1 MTQGFSVKINMLKF
15 RSKQIVVIATVFILS
30 YLIVLTGCQNDDQVT
45 PVYIAI
51 GAAPVEVTIDQIYA
65 DYMADEAAADTKYKG
80 EMLLFYGVTVEKV
93 NSIINWGNNEVF
105 MYNSH
110 FITGGVKFNPK
121 YTVYLD
127 NVWDGFVVDIVGEC
141 KGLIWPI
148 NSMEPLLQI
157 SDCWINIVEGDS
169 GTTFQ
174 EEYY

>member
-1 MTQGFSVKINMLKF
+1 MLKL
-15 RSKQIVVIATVFILS
+15 RSKQIVVFSTVIILS
-30 YLIVLTGCQNDDQVT
+30 GLFIMAGCQNKGQDT
-45 PVYIAI
+45 PVYIPI
-51 GAAPVEVTIDQIYA
+51 ESLPLEITIDQLYA
-65 DYMADEAAADTKYKG
+65 DYMADEAAADDKYKG
-80 EMLLFYGVTVEKV
+80 ERLLFYGITVEKV
-93 NSIINWGNNEVF
+93 NSVINWGNNEVF

-110 FITGGVKFNPK
+110 FITGSVKFNPK

-141 KGLIWPI
+141 KGLILPI
-148 NSMEPLLQI
+148 NSVEPLLQI

>member
-1 MTQGFSVKINMLKF
+1 MLKF
-15 RSKQIVVIATVFILS
+15 RSKQIVVAATVIILSGFFILS
-30 YLIVLTGCQNDDQVT
+30 GCQSDEQIT
-45 PVYIAI
+45 PVYVPIESLPLEI
-51 GAAPVEVTIDQIYA
+51 TIDQIYA
-65 DYMADEAAADTKYKG
+65 DYMADETAADDKYKG
-80 EMLLFYGVTVEKV
+80 GRFLFYGVTVEKV
-93 NSIINWGNNEVF
+93 NSVINWGNNEVF